1 MAKCGRSDDG
11 GWVGVGEG
19 GGSWVGAAAVGQ
31 ENAPEDSGAGVII
44 AVQQCADGSR

>member
-11 GWVGVGEG
+11 
-19 GGSWVGAAAVGQ
+19 SWVSAGGVAAVGQ
-31 ENAPEDSGAGVII
+31 ENAPENSGAGVII